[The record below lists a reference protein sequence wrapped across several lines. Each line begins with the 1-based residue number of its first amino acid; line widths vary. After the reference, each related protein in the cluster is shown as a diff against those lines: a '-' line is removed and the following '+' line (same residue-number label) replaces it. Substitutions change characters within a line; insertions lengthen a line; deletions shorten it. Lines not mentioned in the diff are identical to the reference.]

1 MNDIGEVA
9 PRFTPLRTVA
19 SQSTVRNQ
27 RIIVRPDEQEFQSGR
42 ESDTATV
49 ALQKPAPQ
57 LDRLIWPF
65 FT

>member
-27 RIIVRPDEQEFQSGR
+27 RIIVRPDASSPTR
-42 ESDTATV
+42 STNLAVVYLTKLSSV
-49 ALQKPAPQ
+49 SL
-57 LDRLIWPF
+57 L
-65 FT
+65 